1 LPFQAL
7 RHRFLWRQ
15 RAPIDPGEIRR
26 IERWLATAR
35 VFLAISALVAIKMDP
50 EEIRYSF
57 WAYGLLAFYIAQG
70 VVVML
75 MLRRHETSTGSFRRL
90 VHAADIVWPALMSIF
105 ATGVANPFFLFFVFV
120 LAAAAYRWGLWE
132 TLATAASAV
141 SLLWLESLAFN
152 LGLFDWIERLLM
164 RLHLPELGV

>member
-1 LPFQAL
+1 
-7 RHRFLWRQ
+7 
-15 RAPIDPGEIRR
+15 G
-26 IERWLATAR
+26 
-35 VFLAISALVAIKMDP
+35 
-50 EEIRYSF
+50 
-57 WAYGLLAFYIAQG
+57 FYIAQG

-141 SLLWLESLAFN
+141 SLLWLESFAVRAGFDRWLAM
-152 LGLFDWIERLLM
+152 LLVTH
-164 RLHLPELGV
+164 HLPPLRADVEDFEPKRLFMRPIYL